1 MSDQSSDQPPAKP
14 TRRVRYKGTHPKKF
28 HEKYKELNPDK
39 YSDDIDKVK
48 ARGMTPVGT
57 HIPICVDE
65 ILTLLNPQAGQ
76 TFVDATLGYGGHSLA
91 FLEKLKPG
99 GKLIAFDQDPIE
111 RVKTEARLREKIW
124 EWDVELTVG
133 GINFSEAWNYIRQ
146 SGAGKVD
153 GVLADLGLS
162 SMQIDTPERGFSFKT
177 EAPLDLRMNPHK
189 GKAAAAC
196 WSEFTPLELEEL
208 LRDYSDEPHARQIAE
223 QLLKDC
229 PQTTLQMADS
239 VRKVLSKL
247 SRKVQEQ
254 EQDTPIRRA
263 FQALRIHVNQEFE
276 VLEKFLSEIPNYLKP
291 GGRVAILT
299 FHSGEDRR
307 VKKYF
312 QHMYREQI
320 YSQISDEPSRPS
332 PQEQS
337 RNPRSKAAKLRWA
350 QKK

>member
-1 MSDQSSDQPPAKP
+1 MSEEESDQKKPA
-14 TRRVRYKGTHPKKF
+14 RRVRYKGTHPKKF

-39 YSDDIDKVK
+39 YIEDMDKVK

-57 HIPICVDE
+57 HVPICVKE
-65 ILTLLNPQAGQ
+65 ILEILNPSAGQ
-76 TFVDATLGYGGHSLA
+76 FFVDATLGYGGHSLA
-91 FLEKLKPG
+91 ILDKLKPG
-99 GKLIAFDQDPIE
+99 GKLLAFDQDPIE
-111 RVKTEARLREKIW
+111 RVKTEARLREKISDW
-124 EWDVELTVG
+124 GVELTVG
-133 GINFSEAWNYIRQ
+133 GINFSEAWNYVRQ
-146 SGAGKVD
+146 LGIGKVD

-162 SMQIDTPERGFSFKT
+162 SMQIDTPERGFSFKVD
-177 EAPLDLRMNPHK
+177 APLDLRMNPSK

-196 WSEFTPLELEEL
+196 WQEFTQTELENI
-208 LRDYSDEPHARQIAE
+208 LREFSDEPHARQIAE

-229 PQTTLQMADS
+229 PQTTVQTADS
-239 VRKVLSKL
+239 VKKVLARL

-254 EQDTPIRRA
+254 EGDTPIRRV
-263 FQALRIHVNQEFE
+263 FQALRIYVNQEFE

-307 VKKYF
+307 VKKFF
-312 QHMYREQI
+312 QAMHREQI
-320 YSQISDEPSRPS
+320 FSHVSEEPLRPS
-332 PQEQS
+332 FQEQS

>member
-1 MSDQSSDQPPAKP
+1 
-14 TRRVRYKGTHPKKF
+14 
-28 HEKYKELNPDK
+28 
-39 YSDDIDKVK
+39 
-48 ARGMTPVGT
+48 
-57 HIPICVDE
+57 
-65 ILTLLNPQAGQ
+65 LNPQAGQ
-76 TFVDATLGYGGHSLA
+76 TFVDATLGYGGHSFA
-91 FLEKLKPG
+91 ILERLNPE

-111 RVKTEARLREKIW
+111 RVKTEGRLREKISQLS
-124 EWDVELTVG
+124 VELIIG

-146 SGAGKVD
+146 SGVGPVD

-162 SMQIDTPERGFSFKT
+162 SMQIDTPERGFSFKVD
-177 EAPLDLRMNPHK
+177 APLDLRMNPLK

-196 WSEFTPLELEEL
+196 WPEFSPVELEEI

-223 QLLKDC
+223 QLLKDR
-229 PQTTLQMADS
+229 PQTTVQMADS

-247 SRKVQEQ
+247 SRKAQVQEG
-254 EQDTPIRRA
+254 DTPIRRA

-320 YSQISDEPSRPS
+320 YSQISEEPLRPS
-332 PQEQS
+332 MQEQV